1 MRAIAA
7 EAVHRAGARCKV
19 SAQHRA
25 AFRAPGV
32 ERTRL
37 AITTSAARPDR
48 SADWTQAA
56 ASLGFALVQL
66 DVTVV
71 NVALPRLG
79 ADLGAGIAGLQWIVD
94 GYALV
99 FAVMLLIGGFLGD
112 RFGARRVYLAGLGL
126 FALASALCGLAPDV
140 VTLVAARALQG
151 VGAAVMLP
159 CSLSL
164 INHAT
169 QHDIPLRARAVGLWT
184 ASGSIGLAAGP
195 VLGGLL
201 LAAGSWRLIFLVNL
215 PVCLGAVLLALRAP
229 ETPRGAPGRG
239 FDPLGQVL
247 AILALGGLTGAV
259 IEAHPLGFAHPVVL
273 MLFALAL
280 VAAPLFVVVE
290 ARSRAPLLPLELF
303 RSGTFSTALVYGM
316 VANFTFYGMIFVLSL
331 YFQRVRG
338 FSGTATGFAYLPL
351 MATFVAVNLVNA
363 RLVGWLGV
371 RACMVGGFVV
381 DALGFA
387 LLLLLGAGSP
397 YGLALPAFIL
407 MPGGMGTGI
416 PAMIGAMLGS
426 VERGRSGVASAVS
439 NAARQAGGA
448 MGVAV
453 FGTLAGPDIVGGLH
467 QAALISV
474 ALLLAAAA
482 ASRLFVPG

>member
-1 MRAIAA
+1 MTSGTSALPSAA
-7 EAVHRAGARCKV
+7 APA
-19 SAQHRA
+19 
-25 AFRAPGV
+25 APG
-32 ERTRL
+32 
-37 AITTSAARPDR
+37 
-48 SADWTQAA
+48 WTQAA

-79 ADLGAGIAGLQWIVD
+79 ADLGAGISGLQWIVD

-112 RFGARRVYLAGLGL
+112 RYGARRVYLAGVGL
-126 FALASALCGLAPDV
+126 FALASALCGAAPDV

-151 VGAAVMLP
+151 IGAAVMLP

-169 QHDIPLRARAVGLWT
+169 QHHPPLRARAVGLWT

-215 PVCLGAVLLALRAP
+215 PVCLVAALLALRVP
-229 ETPRGAPGRG
+229 ETPREDEGQG
-239 FDPLGQVL
+239 FDPLGQLL
-247 AILALGGLTGAV
+247 AIVALAGVTGAV
-259 IEAHPLGFAHPVVL
+259 IEAHPLGFGHPAVL
-273 MLFALAL
+273 GLLAAAL
-280 VAAPLFVVVE
+280 VAGPLFVGVE
-290 ARSRAPLLPLELF
+290 ARAAAPLLPLSLF
-303 RSGTFSTALVYGM
+303 RSGTFSTALVYGT
-316 VANFTFYGMIFVLSL
+316 VANFTFYGMVFVLSL
-331 YFQRVRG
+331 YFQHVRG
-338 FSGTATGFAYLPL
+338 LGGTATGFAYLPL

-363 RLVGWLGV
+363 RMVGRFGV
-371 RACMVGGFVV
+371 RACMVGGFLL
-381 DALGFA
+381 DACGFL
-387 LLLLLGAGSP
+387 LLLLLGPDSP
-397 YGLALPAFIL
+397 YWMALPAFVLI
-407 MPGGMGTGI
+407 PAGMGTGV

-426 VERGRSGVASAVS
+426 VERARSGVASAVS

-453 FGTLAGPDIVGGLH
+453 FGTLAGPDLVAGLR
-467 QAALISV
+467 AAAVIS
-474 ALLLAAAA
+474 ALLLVAMAL
-482 ASRLFVPG
+482 ASWRFVPGRAARH